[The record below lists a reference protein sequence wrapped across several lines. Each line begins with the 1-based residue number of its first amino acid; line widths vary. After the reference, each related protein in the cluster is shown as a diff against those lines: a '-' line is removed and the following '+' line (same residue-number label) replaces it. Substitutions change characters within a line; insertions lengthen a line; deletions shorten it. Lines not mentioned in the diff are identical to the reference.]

1 MCAGVVQLCCA
12 MDHFADARAISAKK
26 IMKISL
32 LPLIFPLAYTVA
44 ALALLS
50 VGAHKTATHAEA
62 YKFMDRGFDCFNHK
76 FKYGRAESWT
86 AMLAFGCV
94 LLILGILSFLHSVA
108 LTRRDVRR
116 QAARAAKASRGILHP
131 SASRLLLEF
140 GVTSWMYAGLI
151 SLMVV
156 GLLASQSGALG
167 FSVYDSLRRSEWS
180 SATWTT
186 SILHFEMRLFLRPRS
201 SSYAFVQTLAA
212 TPLTFMAFYVR
223 FIGALINMCTI
234 AVGPTIIVACLY
246 PSCRV
251 TCVYLLPQLALLCT
265 AWVAFRSIVLTESAS
280 NPWWYN
286 PIVNENHPLAVLE
299 STFHR
304 HDDEGGV
311 VDRVGTN
318 FHAFFTWIFS
328 FAAGVG
334 VLVESLC
341 RAAPPATLTDGD
353 GRERSHR
360 CAAVAAGATA
370 FLVPHMCFWGWNI
383 LHVVVFGQGEPW
395 GFRYNRVGALWY
407 KSDEFTRV
415 LLRIFFVNVMAVG
428 FAYVAKCFTQKQLL
442 CIPLPFRTGELR
454 FVAPLYFLA
463 FWGAA
468 GRIMQSS

>member
-1 MCAGVVQLCCA
+1 MCRCCSALLC
-12 MDHFADARAISAKK
+12 DGSLRRTRGISAKK
-26 IMKISL
+26 NNENLFPASYFPVGL
-32 LPLIFPLAYTVA
+32 HGRRALIAERR
-44 ALALLS
+44 
-50 VGAHKTATHAEA
+50 GAQNRHPC
-62 YKFMDRGFDCFNHK
+62 RGIHVYGSRFRLFNHK

-286 PIVNENHPLAVLE
+286 PIVNENHPLAVQIP
-299 STFHR
+299 STATTTRRRRRPRRDQLPRLLHLDLFLR
-304 HDDEGGV
+304 RGRRRSRGV
-311 VDRVGTN
+311 ALPRS
-318 FHAFFTWIFS
+318 A
-328 FAAGVG
+328 
-334 VLVESLC
+334 
-341 RAAPPATLTDGD
+341 RYPADGD

-360 CAAVAAGATA
+360 CAAVAAGATRSWCRTCA
-370 FLVPHMCFWGWNI
+370 SGAGTFCTSSSSARV
-383 LHVVVFGQGEPW
+383 
-395 GFRYNRVGALWY
+395 NRGASGTTALAR
-407 KSDEFTRV
+407 SGTRATS
-415 LLRIFFVNVMAVG
+415 LRA
-428 FAYVAKCFTQKQLL
+428 
-442 CIPLPFRTGELR
+442 
-454 FVAPLYFLA
+454 
-463 FWGAA
+463 
-468 GRIMQSS
+468 SSCASSLST

>member
-1 MCAGVVQLCCA
+1 
-12 MDHFADARAISAKK
+12 
-26 IMKISL
+26 
-32 LPLIFPLAYTVA
+32 
-44 ALALLS
+44 
-50 VGAHKTATHAEA
+50 
-62 YKFMDRGFDCFNHK
+62 MDRGFDYFNHK

-94 LLILGILSFLHSVA
+94 LLILGILSFSILSPSLAEMCADKQPAQRKLRVEFCILQHHACCLNLASSA
-108 LTRRDVRR
+108 MDVR
-116 QAARAAKASRGILHP
+116 GTDL
-131 SASRLLLEF
+131 
-140 GVTSWMYAGLI
+140 
-151 SLMVV
+151 LMVV

-311 VDRVGTN
+311 VVDRVGTN
-318 FHAFFTWIFS
+318 FHAFFTWIF
-328 FAAGVG
+328 AAGVG
-334 VLVESLC
+334 VLVESLV
-341 RAAPPATLTDGD
+341 R
-353 GRERSHR
+353 
-360 CAAVAAGATA
+360 
-370 FLVPHMCFWGWNI
+370 
-383 LHVVVFGQGEPW
+383 
-395 GFRYNRVGALWY
+395 
-407 KSDEFTRV
+407 
-415 LLRIFFVNVMAVG
+415 
-428 FAYVAKCFTQKQLL
+428 
-442 CIPLPFRTGELR
+442 
-454 FVAPLYFLA
+454 
-463 FWGAA
+463 GAA
-468 GRIMQSS
+468 RYPHRW